1 MFRVLNATD
10 VRKHW
15 SEFVDDVIRNKPAFV
30 KRNRD
35 LLAVLSMDQM
45 DALLES
51 LKIRINIVQEEDG
64 SFTGV
69 LNELELAANEETIDQ
84 LKETLIEDLIEYA
97 AEYMQNFD
105 LYFKSPNRKS
115 HFPYV
120 YKINSMTNTVDRL
133 REEVELYQV
142 VKNNA

>member
-1 MFRVLNATD
+1 MLRVLNATE

-35 LLAVLSMDQM
+35 LVAVLSMDQM
-45 DALLES
+45 EALLES
-51 LKIRINIVQEEDG
+51 LKLRINIIQEDDG
-64 SFTGV
+64 SFTGTFA
-69 LNELELAANEETIDQ
+69 ELDLAANETTLEQ
-84 LKETLIEDLIEYA
+84 LKETLIQDLMDYA
-97 AEYMQNFD
+97 SEYMQNFD

-120 YKINSMTNTVDRL
+120 YKINSMTNTTDRL
-133 REEVELYQV
+133 REEVEIYRMDR
-142 VKNNA
+142 NDA